1 MYPFASFAGKADRT
15 CTTEAVYKIR
25 AYASVLAGIGAAF
38 IDIRLAMAT
47 RKSGHANAAKSTS
60 FINACPFILAWVGFA
75 LVNVH
80 LTAPS
85 LETGQAV
92 ASVRAWHIHTG
103 STMFTRRALIAFVD
117 VNVAF
122 RTNVT
127 ARTTTSVT
135 AVDHAS
141 LANGSRI
148 TGVGGA
154 SIIQMAKEA
163 SLVRRTL
170 TNIAGYAVVAGAPI
184 EARLNSAVIHID
196 LAVVALETVDTD
208 AGVTSVRVVT
218 RGSVLAYVRP
228 RRAFVDVLSAVA
240 AGVLGGAVAGVT
252 ADTIHTTASVLAK
265 VAIAIVYVDVAS

>member
-1 MYPFASFAGKADRT
+1 MP
-15 CTTEAVYKIR
+15 
-25 AYASVLAGIGAAF
+25 
-38 IDIRLAMAT
+38 
-47 RKSGHANAAKSTS
+47 
-60 FINACPFILAWVGFA
+60 
-75 LVNVH
+75 
-80 LTAPS
+80 LT
-85 LETGQAV
+85 
-92 ASVRAWHIHTG
+92 
-103 STMFTRRALIAFVD
+103 LIAFVD

-228 RRAFVDVLSAVA
+228 HRAFVDVLSAVA
-240 AGVLGGAVAGVT
+240 PGVLGGAVAGVT
-252 ADTIHTTASVLAK
+252 ADAIHTTASVLAK
-265 VAIAIVYVDVAS
+265 VAIAIVYVDVASFAGKACWLWESSHTRN

>member
-1 MYPFASFAGKADRT
+1 MP
-15 CTTEAVYKIR
+15 
-25 AYASVLAGIGAAF
+25 
-38 IDIRLAMAT
+38 
-47 RKSGHANAAKSTS
+47 
-60 FINACPFILAWVGFA
+60 
-75 LVNVH
+75 
-80 LTAPS
+80 LT
-85 LETGQAV
+85 
-92 ASVRAWHIHTG
+92 
-103 STMFTRRALIAFVD
+103 LIAFVD

-228 RRAFVDVLSAVA
+228 
-240 AGVLGGAVAGVT
+240 
-252 ADTIHTTASVLAK
+252 H
-265 VAIAIVYVDVAS
+265 